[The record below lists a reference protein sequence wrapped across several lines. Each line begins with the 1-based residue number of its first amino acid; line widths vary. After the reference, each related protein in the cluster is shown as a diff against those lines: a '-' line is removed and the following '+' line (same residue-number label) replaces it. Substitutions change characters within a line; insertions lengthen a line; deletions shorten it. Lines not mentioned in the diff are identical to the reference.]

1 MATLKKQLGD
11 IIAKPKMGQE
21 EKVTAS
27 KMPNTRGTL
36 FAPKTPQKQ
45 AASAMAS
52 KQQSPVLRG
61 AAGNRNIPISDV
73 TGNRELASQ
82 PVKARTG
89 GGVGGM
95 IRGVPRTDPSGKPDK
110 GQGNTHAKDPY
121 IPISVVTGSRDI
133 TTVSPELRA
142 FLLKGS
148 PSATTAMPEEYAE
161 LANLLNK
168 TGSTIDFKDWADK
181 TAKQQLTIAQRAGL
195 SAKDQQALLNA
206 SPHYV
211 ETVAKVQDVFANRY
225 TLGITLA
232 DARNAAKE
240 LFEIANERNE
250 AITRTGKYE
259 NDAVF
264 APKALQWLEEKEK
277 KILDNLTKNASET
290 DVDTVYTG
298 GNPDLAARAARRA
311 TYADIDQA
319 VASEQIEEL
328 IMKNVEE
335 AKKVAFASGANK
347 FISLPT
353 LLLSFYLNTK
363 KNAPMDYKN
372 PIIWNKA
379 LPGLPYPEEDQIYNV
394 FGIDISSSDL
404 GNLNY
409 ALVGKA
415 LGIPEWLLLQQA
427 GAAQLRDHNDQ
438 GFFESQYKSL
448 QDDDYGDEAQD
459 QGMIKMGFDVYSL
472 LD

>member
-82 PVKARTG
+82 PVKTRTG

-95 IRGVPRTDPSGKPDK
+95 ILGVPRTDPSGKPDK

-211 ETVAKVQDVFANRY
+211 
-225 TLGITLA
+225 
-232 DARNAAKE
+232 
-240 LFEIANERNE
+240 
-250 AITRTGKYE
+250 
-259 NDAVF
+259 
-264 APKALQWLEEKEK
+264 
-277 KILDNLTKNASET
+277 
-290 DVDTVYTG
+290 
-298 GNPDLAARAARRA
+298 
-311 TYADIDQA
+311 
-319 VASEQIEEL
+319 
-328 IMKNVEE
+328 
-335 AKKVAFASGANK
+335 
-347 FISLPT
+347 
-353 LLLSFYLNTK
+353 
-363 KNAPMDYKN
+363 
-372 PIIWNKA
+372 
-379 LPGLPYPEEDQIYNV
+379 
-394 FGIDISSSDL
+394 
-404 GNLNY
+404 
-409 ALVGKA
+409 
-415 LGIPEWLLLQQA
+415 
-427 GAAQLRDHNDQ
+427 
-438 GFFESQYKSL
+438 
-448 QDDDYGDEAQD
+448 
-459 QGMIKMGFDVYSL
+459 
-472 LD
+472 